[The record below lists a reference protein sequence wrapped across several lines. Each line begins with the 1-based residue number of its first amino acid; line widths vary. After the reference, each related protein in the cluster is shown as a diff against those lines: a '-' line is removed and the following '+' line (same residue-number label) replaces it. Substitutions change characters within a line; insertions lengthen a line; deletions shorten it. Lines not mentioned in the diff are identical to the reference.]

1 MKRPSR
7 YLSRYMTEEDRRT
20 LRFFLQVCYQRKKF
34 VLLALFGSLL
44 AALFEGTTLAI
55 FALALQVLTTSSET
69 VSVASELGRVGR
81 MLEPLLTAVGRQGVF
96 LILIGLAVASQL
108 LRSGAEFMGEA
119 ATAYLRADVEGDVR
133 RRVFRQI
140 MAFSYPQ
147 ASSYKAGDLASYNEQ
162 VNYLG
167 LAIDRLNTILSQTML
182 IAAYIF
188 VLLWLSWQMTVAAVL
203 VLLLLSLAMRRI
215 TQRIRSVSRKFR
227 QYSVKLNERTVEF
240 VYGFRL
246 VRTFAREQYAIDK
259 IDASIDKGI
268 KAKRWGLLWQAT
280 LSPLIDSASVLG
292 IAVFLIGGYYFLSDS
307 QAALARLATYLFTM
321 YRLLPRVSIINK
333 NWGQFNGNWPFV
345 ERLAEFLRRDDKQ
358 YQTRGSVPFTGLKTG
373 IEFNQVSLHYYED
386 ERWAV
391 QNLCLTVPRGG
402 MVALVGESGAGKTT
416 ITSLLLRL
424 YDPTTGSIL
433 VDGTPLA
440 DLDLD
445 QWLEK
450 VGVVGQ
456 DTFVFNASI
465 RDNIAFGRLQ
475 ATEEEIITAAKAAHA
490 HEFILDMAL
499 GYDTVIGDQGH
510 RLSGGQRQ
518 RLAIARAIL
527 RQPDILIL
535 DEATSDLDSRSER
548 LIQEAI
554 EALRSQR
561 TVIAIAHRLSTIT
574 MADEILVLQKGQVVE
589 QGNHMQL
596 LAKQGQ
602 YATMWQI
609 QAGAQKENGRLLETD
624 NPVSEAT
631 SK

>member
-1 MKRPSR
+1 MRRPSR
-7 YLSRYMTEEDRRT
+7 YLARHMNEEDRRT
-20 LRFFLQVCYQRKKF
+20 LRFFLHVCYRHKKF
-34 VLLALFGSLL
+34 VLLALLGALL

-55 FALALQVLTTSSET
+55 FALALQVLTTGSE
-69 VSVASELGRVGR
+69 SALVATGQMGR
-81 MLEPLLTAVGRQGVF
+81 MLAPLMTAVGSQGVF

-167 LAIDRLNTILSQTML
+167 LAIDRLNAILSQAML
-182 IAAYIF
+182 MAAYVL

-227 QYSVKLNERTVEF
+227 QHSVQLNERTVEF

-246 VRTFAREQYAIDK
+246 VRTFARERFAIDK
-259 IDASIDKGI
+259 IDASIDKGT
-268 KAKRWGLLWQAT
+268 KAKRRGLLWQAT
-280 LSPLIDSASVLG
+280 LSPLIDTASVLG
-292 IAVFLIGGYYFLSDS
+292 IAVFLIGGYYFMSDS

-321 YRLLPRVSIINK
+321 YRLLPRVSILNK
-333 NWGQFNGNWPFV
+333 NWGQFNGNWPFI

-358 YQTRGSVPFTGLKTG
+358 YQTRGSVPFASLKTG
-373 IEFNQVSLHYYED
+373 IEFHQVSLRYYEN
-386 ERWAV
+386 EQWAV
-391 QNLCLTVPRGG
+391 QNLSLTVPRGG

-424 YDPTTGSIL
+424 YDPTTGVIW
-433 VDGTPLA
+433 VDGTPLTE
-440 DLDLD
+440 LDLD

-475 ATEEEIITAAKAAHA
+475 ATQEEIIAAAKAAHA
-490 HEFILDMAL
+490 HEFILDMAN

-535 DEATSDLDSRSER
+535 DEATSDLDSRSEK

-554 EALRSQR
+554 ETLRSQR
-561 TVIAIAHRLSTIT
+561 TVIAIAHRLSTIA
-574 MADEILVLQKGQVVE
+574 MADQILVLHKGEVVE
-589 QGNHMQL
+589 QGSHEEL
-596 LAKQGQ
+596 LAKKAL
-602 YATMWQI
+602 YAHMWQL
-609 QAGAQKENGRLLETD
+609 QAGAQKEDGKLFETE
-624 NPVSEAT
+624 NLVGQVVSQ
-631 SK
+631 